1 MLPLKGYSL
10 VMIMLQHLLLPRPTR
25 RQKCHSEDE
34 GLIDAFKSVG
44 DMLSNAIEKVAIG
57 DTDVPYG
64 VFDNLLNLPSLC
76 SILNFR

>member
-1 MLPLKGYSL
+1 
-10 VMIMLQHLLLPRPTR
+10 
-25 RQKCHSEDE
+25 
-34 GLIDAFKSVG
+34 LIDAFKSVG